1 MNVLKDL
8 SKVDVNEIWNKEK
21 KARKLGLN
29 LSSVGLEVEIIDAFG
44 DFDKNDM
51 AELTE
56 KEVEKIKKFIKNTW
70 HLF

>member
-1 MNVLKDL
+1 MNVLKDS
-8 SKVDVNEIWNKEK
+8 SKVDVNEKEAQD

-44 DFDKNDM
+44 DFGKNDM

-56 KEVEKIKKFIKNTW
+56 KEVEKIKNFIKTT
-70 HLF
+70 